1 MNVPVYDFPNSPI
14 LILGF
19 LGILVAIATLFIA
32 YSKYFNSPLNI
43 DKKFVKNSLEFEFKK
58 FSSKVSWNSK
68 LLKEVYSNFQMSPLG
83 KFIVL
88 IICFTGITTF
98 YPINNLKNKISHTYS
113 ILITS

>member
-19 LGILVAIATLFIA
+19 FGILVAIATLFIA
-32 YSKYFNSPLNI
+32 YSKYFNSPLNR

-68 LLKEVYSNFQMSPLG
+68 LLIDVYSNLQMSTLG
-83 KFIVL
+83 EFIVL
-88 IICFTGITTF
+88 IIGFTGITIF
-98 YPINNLKNKISHTYS
+98 YS
-113 ILITS
+113 IKQFEE